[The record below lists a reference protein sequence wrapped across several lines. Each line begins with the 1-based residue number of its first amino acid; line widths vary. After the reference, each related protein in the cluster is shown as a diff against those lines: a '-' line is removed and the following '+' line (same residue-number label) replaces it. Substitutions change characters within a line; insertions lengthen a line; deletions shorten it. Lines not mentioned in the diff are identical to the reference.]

1 MLRGQTSV
9 EFLLI
14 LAVGVT
20 LLVFTLY
27 SLQGGVRSIG
37 PSLSTARFADSIE
50 TIYGNADVMV
60 EGSQRIIS
68 IYVPDGLTNYS
79 QTRIADGQYITSFT
93 FRGLN
98 LNRVTPYRLSILPSN
113 FTLSG
118 GRHVARMYCR
128 KTGEVIVEFMY

>member
-93 FRGLN
+93 FRGVSLS
-98 LNRVTPYRLSILPSN
+98 RVTPYRLSILPSN